1 MVVAIVVAVAAILV
15 YYSRLDVWHE
25 TLALVV
31 AVVVVVVFLFVAIVE
46 VIHVSCFYTTEN
58 QI

>member
-1 MVVAIVVAVAAILV
+1 MVVAIVVAAILV

-31 AVVVVVVFLFVAIVE
+31 VVVVVFLFIVIVE